1 MEKYA
6 MFMNQ
11 KNQYNENEYTIK
23 SNLQIQCTPYQ
34 ATNDIFQRTRTN
46 NFTIFIEI
54 QKTSNSQSNLEIEE
68 WNWKNQPAGLQTI
81 PQSQSYQDSM
91 VLEQRQK
98 YRSMEQKRKPRDKSI
113 HL

>member
-1 MEKYA
+1 

-54 QKTSNSQSNLEIEE
+54 QKTSKSQSKMELGESTCRTSDYTTKLQLSRQYGTRTKTEIYINGTKE
-68 WNWKNQPAGLQTI
+68 K
-81 PQSQSYQDSM
+81 SQ
-91 VLEQRQK
+91 R
-98 YRSMEQKRKPRDKSI
+98 
-113 HL
+113 